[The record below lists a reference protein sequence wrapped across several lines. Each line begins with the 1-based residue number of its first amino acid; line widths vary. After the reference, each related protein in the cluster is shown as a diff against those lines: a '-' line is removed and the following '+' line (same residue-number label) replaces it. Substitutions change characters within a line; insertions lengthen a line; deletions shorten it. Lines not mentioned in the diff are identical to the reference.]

1 MDKLNLFLNFF
12 SKDIHTSYID
22 NITGDYN
29 NTTYCMFKAECYLNN
44 IKYNC
49 ERVKKNGKTG
59 LCFSRSDWE
68 EYTQEAFDIEGEDP
82 RIVILNEEVY
92 VIFICLSPYLG
103 QNRCIAITKFNKW
116 KPIYLQLENVRKN
129 HVEKN
134 WAPFV
139 KDNKLYFVYNYEP
152 LIIISYDLNDDGI
165 CKIIFKQN
173 NVNLPI
179 NTGGTFL
186 RGGSNLLQYKDDY
199 YIGSIHTRLYYKKHL
214 YYTLIVLLD
223 TKKWEIVYLSK
234 PVLYNYNLMDN
245 LKARPINGKEIFKK
259 LDTFHNILVDC
270 TQVRDDNQEY
280 ILQSPISLYLNNNK
294 YYITINVRDSVTL
307 LYEIEFI
314 NIINFIEENKEI
326 HYWHNKLKKYMS
338 YLLY

>member
-1 MDKLNLFLNFF
+1 M
-12 SKDIHTSYID
+12 
-22 NITGDYN
+22 
-29 NTTYCMFKAECYLNN
+29 
-44 IKYNC
+44 
-49 ERVKKNGKTG
+49 
-59 LCFSRSDWE
+59 
-68 EYTQEAFDIEGEDP
+68 
-82 RIVILNEEVY
+82 
-92 VIFICLSPYLG
+92 
-103 QNRCIAITKFNKW
+103 
-116 KPIYLQLENVRKN
+116 RKN

-326 HYWHNKLKKYMS
+326 HYWHNKLKQYMS